1 MHLKIDKSW
10 TLFLDRDGVIN
21 SRLPG
26 DYVKTPEQFIF
37 LDGVPEA
44 FRTFSSLF
52 GHIIIVTN
60 QQGIG
65 KGVMTISQLDLIHE
79 KMVNELIRNGGRVDR
94 IFFAP
99 ALATDCSFLRKPSVG
114 MGLMA
119 RKQFKEIVFKKSIM
133 AGDSVSDM
141 IFGKRLGMKTVMIGD
156 RKSARQRPEL
166 VDFVYPDLL
175 TFANE
180 IHSNLKLKD

>member
-1 MHLKIDKSW
+1 MHLNIDQSW

-21 SRLPG
+21 KRLHG

-37 LDGVPEA
+37 LDGAQEA
-44 FRTFSSLF
+44 FQTFSSLF
-52 GHIIIVTN
+52 GRIIVVTN

-65 KGVMTISQLDLIHE
+65 KGVMTISQLNLIHE
-79 KMVNELIRNGGRVDR
+79 KMVNELIRNGGRVDG

-99 ALATDCSFLRKPSVG
+99 ALASDCSFLRKPSVG

-119 RKQFKEIVFKKSIM
+119 RKKFKEIVFKKSIM

-141 IFGKRLGMKTVMIGD
+141 IFGKRLGMKTVMIGE
-156 RKSARQRPEL
+156 KMLAKQHPEL

-180 IHSNLKLKD
+180 ILSKIKLKD